1 MVGIMVALIVVIVY
15 YYYYFIVAVKQVH
28 RLEQTARISIFSC
41 YGEIMV
47 GASTVRAYQKEQF
60 MKEKQADAIERYLM
74 TEKIMAGVN
83 SYSMFIISLII
94 STVTTGLFIKLLL
107 LDDEEKIDFFL
118 IYNLFAFER
127 TLENLQ
133 TVLSDFL
140 NSLKY
145 LEYCEE
151 LMTIPQEEG
160 YDLVP
165 AGQSFQFKEKV
176 ESNWV
181 TAGKINFHDFSVR
194 YRSELDKVLRGVT
207 M

>member
-1 MVGIMVALIVVIVY
+1 
-15 YYYYFIVAVKQVH
+15 
-28 RLEQTARISIFSC
+28 
-41 YGEIMV
+41 
-47 GASTVRAYQKEQF
+47 
-60 MKEKQADAIERYLM
+60 
-74 TEKIMAGVN
+74 MAGLN

-94 STVTTGLFIKLLL
+94 SVVTTALFVKLLL
-107 LDDEEKIDFFL
+107 LDDEQKIDFFL

-165 AGQSFQFKEKV
+165 TGQTFQFKEKV
-176 ESNWV
+176 ESNWIG
-181 TAGKINFHDFSVR
+181 AGKINFVDFSVR
-194 YRSELDKVLRGVT
+194 YRS
-207 M
+207 